1 MDVPSL
7 GRNENNDAEHLI
19 KRKVLMT
26 RSWNKVGFKN
36 SYLASLIAILLSP
49 SVYALEALSDDY
61 LSTTTGEGV
70 ALLPENFKMVFQG
83 PNDLSNA
90 SSYNQVGLVNPEKYD
105 TGFIRIIPT
114 GENYTNLKLTA
125 AEAAAKR
132 TKADTFIYGLAL
144 SASNNNLNQR
154 FSNTGFNWGIS
165 ANPWLFRA
173 GTANNIQQFSSTNVA
188 GDISYLVLETPL
200 ASIIADESDNNIK
213 LGFWADAFLRS
224 WNSSNAINPITGAP
238 VAKPVAN
245 DPSNDVDL
253 DKNKRIRLQY
263 VANGLSLSGSQ
274 VRLFQTMPST
284 TAQYN
289 QTLGMASVLRLN
301 TNDNPANLKFT
312 DAGLDAKA
320 IRLSTATTNDG
331 TYSTP
336 ALQQNSEAPLF
347 NDKEGI
353 YLYSPNINLVLGNM
367 YQPFV
372 LGSEGSNIFL
382 EVTRIP
388 NVPNIYKKIY
398 TNYDV
403 PYSSLS
409 ATSEYQGST
418 CNVYVCG
425 FNTSSINSGSNT
437 INYQGNNATHSSIAI
452 GSVTRD
458 PSTNLLKANTGA
470 DATGVVFRS
479 PTGTAVNL
487 GSVAIDGVLIQH
499 LKFKTTGL

>member
-1 MDVPSL
+1 MTQSWNTGFKKSCLASVI
-7 GRNENNDAEHLI
+7 A
-19 KRKVLMT
+19 VLM
-26 RSWNKVGFKN
+26 SQ
-36 SYLASLIAILLSP
+36 

-83 PNDLSNA
+83 ANDLSTA
-90 SSYNQVGLVNPEKYD
+90 SSYGVLTDSTVLLQASKKD

-114 GENYTNLKLTA
+114 GENYSNLTLTA
-125 AEAAAKR
+125 AQAAAKR
-132 TKADTFIYGLAL
+132 TKADIFIYGLAL
-144 SASNNNLNQR
+144 SASNSNLNQR
-154 FSNTGFNWGIS
+154 FSNVGFNWGSSI
-165 ANPWLFRA
+165 NPWLFRA
-173 GTANNIQQFSSTNVA
+173 GTANNIQQFSSSNAA
-188 GDISYLVLETPL
+188 GDISYLALEAPL
-200 ASIIADESDNNIK
+200 AQVTADESDNNIK
-213 LGFWADAFLRS
+213 LGFWLDAFSRS
-224 WNSSNAINPITGAP
+224 WSSSNAVNPITGAP

-253 DKNKRIRLQY
+253 DKNQRIRLQY

-284 TAQYN
+284 TVQYN

-347 NDKEGI
+347 NDKEGM

-425 FNTSSINSGSNT
+425 FNTSSLTSGSTT

>member
-1 MDVPSL
+1 MTQSWTTGFKTSCLASVI
-7 GRNENNDAEHLI
+7 A
-19 KRKVLMT
+19 VLM
-26 RSWNKVGFKN
+26 SQ
-36 SYLASLIAILLSP
+36 
-49 SVYALEALSDDY
+49 SVYALESLSDDH
-61 LSTTTGEGV
+61 LAEATGEGM

-83 PNDLSNA
+83 ANDLSTA
-90 SSYNQVGLVNPEKYD
+90 SSYGVLTDSSALLQASKKD

-114 GENYTNLKLTA
+114 GENYADLKLTA

-132 TKADTFIYGLAL
+132 TKADIFLYGLAL
-144 SASNNNLNQR
+144 SASNTNLNQR
-154 FSNTGFNWGIS
+154 FSNVGFNWGSS

-173 GTANNIQQFSSTNVA
+173 GTAEGIQQFSSSNIA
-188 GDISYLVLETPL
+188 DSISYLTLEAPL
-200 ASIIADESDNNIK
+200 AGVLADETDNNIK
-213 LGFWADAFLRS
+213 LGFWLDAFSRS
-224 WNSSNAINPITGAP
+224 WSSSNAVNPITGAP
-238 VAKPVAN
+238 VAQPVAN
-245 DPSNDVDL
+245 DPSNDIDL
-253 DKNKRIRLQY
+253 DKNQRIRLQY

-274 VRLFQTMPST
+274 VRFFQTMSST
-284 TAQYN
+284 TPQHN

-312 DAGLDAKA
+312 DANLDAKA
-320 IRLSTATTNDG
+320 IRLSTATTDDG

-336 ALQQNSEAPLF
+336 ALQRNSEAPLF
-347 NDKEGI
+347 NDKEGM

-372 LGSEGSNIFL
+372 VGSEGSNIIL

-409 ATSEYQGST
+409 ANSEYQGST

-425 FNTSSINSGSNT
+425 FNTSSVVSGSST
-437 INYQGNNATHSSIAI
+437 INYQGNNATHSSISI

-458 PSTNLLKANTGA
+458 PTTNLLKANTGA
-470 DATGVVFRS
+470 DATGVVFRNS
-479 PTGTAVNL
+479 TGTAVNL
-487 GSVAIDGVLIQH
+487 GSAVIDGVLIQH

>member
-1 MDVPSL
+1 MTQSWNTGFKKSCLASVI
-7 GRNENNDAEHLI
+7 A
-19 KRKVLMT
+19 VLM
-26 RSWNKVGFKN
+26 SQ
-36 SYLASLIAILLSP
+36 
-49 SVYALEALSDDY
+49 SVYALESLSDDH
-61 LSTTTGEGV
+61 LADTTGEGM

-83 PNDLSNA
+83 ANDLSTA
-90 SSYNQVGLVNPEKYD
+90 SSYGVLTDSTALLQASKKD

-114 GENYTNLKLTA
+114 GENYSNLTLTA
-125 AEAAAKR
+125 AQAAAKR
-132 TKADTFIYGLAL
+132 TKADIFIYGLAL
-144 SASNNNLNQR
+144 SASNSNLNQR
-154 FSNTGFNWGIS
+154 FSNVGFNWGSSI
-165 ANPWLFRA
+165 NPWLFRA
-173 GTANNIQQFSSTNVA
+173 GTANNIQQFSSSNAV
-188 GDISYLVLETPL
+188 GDISYLALEAPL
-200 ASIIADESDNNIK
+200 AQVTADESDNNIK
-213 LGFWADAFLRS
+213 LGFWLDAFSRS

-253 DKNKRIRLQY
+253 DKNQRIRLQY

-284 TAQYN
+284 TPQYN

-347 NDKEGI
+347 NDKEGM

-425 FNTSSINSGSNT
+425 FNTSSLTSGSTT

-458 PSTNLLKANTGA
+458 PTTNLLKANTGA

-487 GSVAIDGVLIQH
+487 GSAAIDGVLIQH
-499 LKFKTTGL
+499 FKFKTTGL

>member
-1 MDVPSL
+1 
-7 GRNENNDAEHLI
+7 
-19 KRKVLMT
+19 
-26 RSWNKVGFKN
+26 
-36 SYLASLIAILLSP
+36 
-49 SVYALEALSDDY
+49 
-61 LSTTTGEGV
+61 
-70 ALLPENFKMVFQG
+70 
-83 PNDLSNA
+83 
-90 SSYNQVGLVNPEKYD
+90 
-105 TGFIRIIPT
+105 
-114 GENYTNLKLTA
+114 
-125 AEAAAKR
+125 
-132 TKADTFIYGLAL
+132 L
-144 SASNNNLNQR
+144 SASNSNLNQR
-154 FSNTGFNWGIS
+154 FSNVGFNWGSSI
-165 ANPWLFRA
+165 NPWLFRA
-173 GTANNIQQFSSTNVA
+173 GTANNIQQFSSSNAA
-188 GDISYLVLETPL
+188 GDISYLALEAPL
-200 ASIIADESDNNIK
+200 AQVTADESDNNIK
-213 LGFWADAFLRS
+213 LGFWLDAFSRS
-224 WNSSNAINPITGAP
+224 WSSSNAVNPITGAP

-253 DKNKRIRLQY
+253 YKNQRIRLQY

-284 TAQYN
+284 TVQYN

-347 NDKEGI
+347 NDKEGM

-388 NVPNIYKKIY
+388 NIPNIYKKIY
-398 TNYDV
+398 TNYDM

-425 FNTSSINSGSNT
+425 FNTSSLTSGSTT

>member
-1 MDVPSL
+1 
-7 GRNENNDAEHLI
+7 
-19 KRKVLMT
+19 
-26 RSWNKVGFKN
+26 
-36 SYLASLIAILLSP
+36 
-49 SVYALEALSDDY
+49 
-61 LSTTTGEGV
+61 
-70 ALLPENFKMVFQG
+70 
-83 PNDLSNA
+83 
-90 SSYNQVGLVNPEKYD
+90 
-105 TGFIRIIPT
+105 
-114 GENYTNLKLTA
+114 
-125 AEAAAKR
+125 
-132 TKADTFIYGLAL
+132 
-144 SASNNNLNQR
+144 
-154 FSNTGFNWGIS
+154 
-165 ANPWLFRA
+165 
-173 GTANNIQQFSSTNVA
+173 
-188 GDISYLVLETPL
+188 
-200 ASIIADESDNNIK
+200 
-213 LGFWADAFLRS
+213 
-224 WNSSNAINPITGAP
+224 
-238 VAKPVAN
+238 
-245 DPSNDVDL
+245 
-253 DKNKRIRLQY
+253 
-263 VANGLSLSGSQ
+263 
-274 VRLFQTMPST
+274 
-284 TAQYN
+284 
-289 QTLGMASVLRLN
+289 MASVLRLN

-347 NDKEGI
+347 NDKEGM

-398 TNYDV
+398 TNYDM

-425 FNTSSINSGSNT
+425 FNTSSLTSGSTT